1 MVETIQ
7 FQGTAPGGPICLLMG
22 MLPIVMCGY
31 PLWIS
36 LFLTSGCIF
45 CTLVLWALH
54 WCLFLQCVGSHVYV
68 NICNYACQQLLS
80 FFSDDAHLRDDVGFC
95 FMFLDDVY
103 RASEDEVGRQCVVAL
118 ARTRIFSLK
127 QSRHICM

>member
-1 MVETIQ
+1 MDS
-7 FQGTAPGGPICLLMG
+7 PI
-22 MLPIVMCGY
+22 
-31 PLWIS
+31 S
-36 LFLTSGCIF
+36 DKFGCIF
-45 CTLVLWALH
+45 HTLVSKILWSLD

-80 FFSDDAHLRDDVGFC
+80 FFSDDAQLLDDVGF
-95 FMFLDDVY
+95 FLMFVDDVY

-127 QSRHICM
+127 QSRLICM